1 MSVLALVP
9 ARKGSKGCP
18 GKNWRLLGGRSLL
31 SHAINCGREAGCEV
45 AVTTDGVIECAWLGG
60 FVDAEPPWPAW
71 FHEIKRPAKLAQ
83 DDTPMIDVVKHA
95 LSEIPGPSDQIIV
108 LLQPTQPLRTP
119 AHVKAAI
126 EMLRQP
132 DTEAVV
138 SLVEVPRTH
147 SPRVVI
153 SAHAN
158 GYAHPWDCA
167 WYELPTRRQ
176 DVKPVYIRDGTVYAF
191 YRRTIDEWGSI
202 YGGSCYV
209 RPLII
214 PPEETCELDTEADWL
229 SVERR
234 WHERTRQ
241 TQRP

>member
-95 LSEIPGPSDQIIV
+95 LSEIPGPPDQIIV
-108 LLQPTQPLRTP
+108 LLQPTQPFRTP

-126 EMLRQP
+126 ELLQTSGA
-132 DTEAVV
+132 DSVV
-138 SLVEVPRTH
+138 S
-147 SPRVVI
+147 VV
-153 SAHAN
+153 
-158 GYAHPWDCA
+158 
-167 WYELPTRRQ
+167 ELPKTHNAGVQCWIRPDGRLDTVLGLRSWDGLPGRRQ
-176 DVKPVYIRDGTVYAF
+176 EMPTHYIRDGTVYCF
-191 YRRTIDEWGSI
+191 TRSTVERHGTI
-202 YGGSCYV
+202 YGRNV
-209 RPLII
+209 LPLII
-214 PPEETCELDTEADWL
+214 PPDETCELDTIEQWND
-229 SVERR
+229 VERR
-234 WHERTRQ
+234 WKERHVQ
-241 TQRP
+241 QP